1 MKHRVTSVVDV
12 RALIIAALTVC
23 VATGF
28 PALAAEL
35 DGASRPVPAAPELP
49 ERIQDELELEDL
61 RREKERRDLEIELGI
76 NHDLTEMQKLLVLL
90 TTAEEVQDKLKRNPE
105 LRDRYDAI
113 VGDGARSRSCTC
125 LITARVLWLGTT
137 GSQSG
142 QADIRL
148 GEDLYNVRVGGNVGN
163 SRCRLDD
170 ILVASDDAVPAASR
184 ARALL
189 SCGGTQRE
197 RRLYSATTGP

>member
-23 VATGF
+23 VATGY

-35 DGASRPVPAAPELP
+35 DGASRPAPELP
-49 ERIQDELELEDL
+49 ERIRDELELEDL

-125 LITARVLWLGTT
+125 LITAQVLWLGTT
-137 GSQSG
+137 DSQSG